1 MKKFLLAVMSLVL
14 ACGIG
19 FAAVGCN
26 NGNTAEDAIVVITRE
41 PGSGTRSAFIELTG
55 IEQDDTDRTIA
66 TADIAEN
73 TGSLVSLV
81 SRTECAIGYASFG
94 SVVNDESI
102 KMISVD
108 GTAPTTDTIKA
119 GDYAIQRPFNI
130 AYKTGSSNDLLLD
143 FVEYICSTEG
153 QAIVA
158 EENYIPLEET
168 EAYEPTT
175 TTTKRLTVGGSSS
188 VSPVMEKLIEGYKA
202 ANAAN
207 NAVIQLQESDSTAGM
222 NGAISGTLDIGM
234 ASRAVSDSEKAT
246 LTPVTIATDGIA
258 VIVNPSN
265 PCTNLTLEQICNIYI
280 GQAVNWS
287 DVGVTF
293 AAE

>member
-26 NGNTAEDAIVVITRE
+26 NGDTAEDAIVVVTRE

-119 GDYAIQRPFNI
+119 AALSPPLFSEDFPETTFF
-130 AYKTGSSNDLLLD
+130 SSALALLAPYPA
-143 FVEYICSTEG
+143 FST
-153 QAIVA
+153 ARMIF
-158 EENYIPLEET
+158 
-168 EAYEPTT
+168 
-175 TTTKRLTVGGSSS
+175 SSLS
-188 VSPVMEKLIEGYKA
+188 VSGAILWARRPISRPMRSAMPEQSTASVSISMSWY
-202 ANAAN
+202 
-207 NAVIQLQESDSTAGM
+207 LQEEEPELTIRIFINVPKSSLKGRQ
-222 NGAISGTLDIGM
+222 GTLSCLPDEYVYLL
-234 ASRAVSDSEKAT
+234 S
-246 LTPVTIATDGIA
+246 
-258 VIVNPSN
+258 
-265 PCTNLTLEQICNIYI
+265 
-280 GQAVNWS
+280 
-287 DVGVTF
+287 
-293 AAE
+293 AAA